1 MAFDLK
7 ILGKVRGI
15 FMDLLPTNREDE
27 QVQLTGQGEQLVAN
41 SAAMY
46 QEICRQGK
54 MFWTNTT
61 TDNVAVTAIPTTGVL
76 MAIYNNE
83 NDGGRSLIIDQVWAM
98 ITTDGAAAL
107 KHCGLIGC
115 LGMVRETVPTDAA
128 LAIHQC
134 NGMGN
139 TDTRVR
145 TTIFGTALP
154 SGTGI
159 AANWFPLGYSVNS
172 AVAALPGYQIM
183 VDVFGKYIVPPGRY
197 FALNVL
203 ASVNTIEAQVGI
215 MWHEKVLLNG

>member
-7 ILGKVRGI
+7 ILGKVRGVV
-15 FMDLLPTNREDE
+15 MDLLPTNRDNE
-27 QVQLTGQGEQLVAN
+27 QVHLSGQGEQLVAN

-46 QEICRQGK
+46 QEINRQGK
-54 MFWTNTT
+54 MYWTNTIV
-61 TDNVAVTAIPTTGVL
+61 DVAAVVAIPTTAVL
-76 MAIYNNE
+76 LALYNNE

-98 ITTDGAAAL
+98 FTTDAAAGL
-107 KHCGLIGC
+107 KHAGIIGC
-115 LGMVRETVPTDAA
+115 LGQVREAVPADQA
-128 LAIHQC
+128 LTIKQC

-145 TTIFGTALP
+145 TIISGTALP
-154 SGTGI
+154 ATTGL

-172 AVAALPGYQIM
+172 AVASLPGYQIS
-183 VDVFGKYIVPPGRY
+183 VDTFGKYIVPPGRY
-197 FALNVL
+197 FALHVL